1 MIYEFKV
8 RMTWRLLNIS
18 LQNDLVSQRDIM
30 QIFATF
36 VASFSSG
43 KIKNLNY
50 NTENNNN
57 VM

>member
-1 MIYEFKV
+1 MWHYA
-8 RMTWRLLNIS
+8 N
-18 LQNDLVSQRDIM
+18 
-30 QIFATF
+30 FATF